1 MIEILIFVF
10 CAAGMS
16 YTAYKEGSKQGAA
29 NCLEILR
36 EKKIICFDN
45 TGQIKPN
52 PFFDHDPWVD
62 PEEIS

>member
-10 CAAGMS
+10 CAIGMS
-16 YTAYKEGSKQGAA
+16 WTAYKEGNKQGAS
-29 NCLEILR
+29 NCLDLLH
-36 EKKIICFDN
+36 EKKIICYDN
-45 TGQIKPN
+45 KGHIKPN